1 MISKNTI
8 YTSNLTKTI
17 ISFIFFIILIYTF
30 ERNLDLTNFLIKLL
44 YFLMIFICQA
54 KLQLVKAKKR
64 SLSSSFRM
72 RNRDSLDA
80 KSKIS
85 SPSLKP
91 QEHET
96 TKEEQ
101 EKNTSATKSPP
112 KIKPM
117 LLTEAGRRRI
127 SMQSVESKNS
137 STSEDTSS
145 AGDLSANGT
154 LRSIRGIEKKQEFC
168 YGGFR
173 NSSLRK
179 SQSMKLS
186 KKPAFVVNN
195 LSSNRASQA
204 NRRSIGSI
212 GVLVKSPLHSPSGSL
227 DHRPPISASNSFS
240 RLEKAPSSELDQD
253 DDQEN
258 EAWVKILDKVI
269 VNFITLI
276 FPYCSKVK
284 LTIDELISTE
294 KDYVKSLNYVIQVLT
309 VLFWLKIKIYWLLNF
324 L

>member
-1 MISKNTI
+1 
-8 YTSNLTKTI
+8 
-17 ISFIFFIILIYTF
+17 
-30 ERNLDLTNFLIKLL
+30 
-44 YFLMIFICQA
+44 
-54 KLQLVKAKKR
+54 
-64 SLSSSFRM
+64 M

-91 QEHET
+91 QENET
-96 TKEEQ
+96 TKEEK
-101 EKNTSATKSPP
+101 EKNTSATISPP

-154 LRSIRGIEKKQEFC
+154 LRSMRGVEKKPDFC

-195 LSSNRASQA
+195 ANRASQA

-227 DHRPPISASNSFS
+227 DHRPPIASSNSFA

-258 EAWVKILDKVI
+258 EA
-269 VNFITLI
+269 
-276 FPYCSKVK
+276 
-284 LTIDELISTE
+284 
-294 KDYVKSLNYVIQVLT
+294 
-309 VLFWLKIKIYWLLNF
+309 
-324 L
+324 